1 MINEKIEFQAKQ
13 EENKKKF
20 NEFTAKM
27 KMLEKR
33 IYEYK
38 YMTVYKE
45 NQDEM
50 DIKKEN
56 KDKEEIDKLKMT
68 LLDIEH
74 QNQFLHSKVAEAE
87 RRNAQ
92 MDSIQNEQIQKDK
105 YRAKR
110 IYN

>member
-1 MINEKIEFQAKQ
+1 
-13 EENKKKF
+13 
-20 NEFTAKM
+20 
-27 KMLEKR
+27 MLEKR

-50 DIKKEN
+50 DIKNEN

-74 QNQFLHSKVAEAE
+74 HNQFLLNKVAEAE
-87 RRNAQ
+87 RQNAQ
-92 MDSIQNEQIQKDK
+92 IDSIQNAQIQKDK
-105 YRAKR
+105 FRSKR
-110 IYN
+110 LYN